1 MVRSHRF
8 MTQKVEQKAETH
20 KKYYWMSQL
29 NAALR
34 APGSDVLR
42 FRGHVLSGY
51 YELFREK

>member
-1 MVRSHRF
+1 MP
-8 MTQKVEQKAETH
+8 QKVEQKAETH
-20 KKYYWMSQL
+20 KKCCWMSQL

-51 YELFREK
+51 AELFREK